1 MIATLE
7 KLDNGKIEFSYF
19 GLKPKD
25 MEIGTKYTITKYVK
39 KRSLDSNR
47 MFWGILQKISEET
60 DNDLMD
66 LYITLLEQS
75 NAKYEFLLVL
85 PETIE
90 ELKKVFRAVK
100 VLEYRDYNG
109 KQMAVV
115 KAYIGSSK
123 FNTKEMKKLI
133 DKALQM
139 ASENNIV
146 IEMED

>member
-7 KLDNGKIEFSYF
+7 KLDNGKMEFSYF

-39 KRSLDSNR
+39 NRSLDSNR
-47 MFWGILQKISEET
+47 MFWGILQKIAEET
-60 DNDLMD
+60 DKDLMD

-109 KQMAVV
+109 KQMAVI

-139 ASENNIV
+139 ASENNIA

>member
-7 KLDNGKIEFSYF
+7 KLDNGKMEFSYF

-109 KQMAVV
+109 KQMAVI

>member
-7 KLDNGKIEFSYF
+7 KLDNGKMEFSYF

-109 KQMAVV
+109 KQMAVI

-146 IEMED
+146 VELIE

>member
-7 KLDNGKIEFSYF
+7 KLDNGKMEFSYF

-90 ELKKVFRAVK
+90 ALKKVFRAVK

-109 KQMAVV
+109 KQMAVI

-133 DKALQM
+133 NKALQM

-146 IEMED
+146 VELIE

>member
-7 KLDNGKIEFSYF
+7 KLDNGKMEFSYF

-47 MFWGILQKISEET
+47 MFWGILQKIAEET
-60 DNDLMD
+60 DKDLMD

-75 NAKYEFLLVL
+75 NAKYESLLVL

-109 KQMAVV
+109 KQMAVI

-139 ASENNIV
+139 ASENNIT

>member
-7 KLDNGKIEFSYF
+7 KLDNGKMEFSYF

-47 MFWGILQKISEET
+47 MFWGILQKIAEET
-60 DNDLMD
+60 DKDLMD

-109 KQMAVV
+109 KQMAVI

-139 ASENNIV
+139 ASENNIA